1 MLVIRLLTRLCPLFA
16 RLSSLPRPFAHQSE
30 GKSPYSLPCVLDLML
45 LKHNLHGL
53 RSGDTGFD
61 WLSAMAFVQAQNP
74 EDVALVALCGL
85 LAFLLGR
92 ALP

>member
-1 MLVIRLLTRLCPLFA
+1 
-16 RLSSLPRPFAHQSE
+16 
-30 GKSPYSLPCVLDLML
+30 ML